1 MQIIKHKSCNNLV
14 KLLIIPT
21 YSITNSKVNST
32 LTITIQQIIQLLWH
46 YNNKIYSKNSKKID
60 FRNEI
65 CFLNNVFISRIY
77 LHYKNTPK
85 QNT

>member
-1 MQIIKHKSCNNLV
+1 MEIIKHKSCNNRV

-32 LTITIQQIIQLLWH
+32 LTIIIQQIIQLLCQ
-46 YNNKIYSKNSKKID
+46 YNNKIYWIIFLKKTID

-65 CFLNNVFISRIY
+65 CL
-77 LHYKNTPK
+77 P
-85 QNT
+85 